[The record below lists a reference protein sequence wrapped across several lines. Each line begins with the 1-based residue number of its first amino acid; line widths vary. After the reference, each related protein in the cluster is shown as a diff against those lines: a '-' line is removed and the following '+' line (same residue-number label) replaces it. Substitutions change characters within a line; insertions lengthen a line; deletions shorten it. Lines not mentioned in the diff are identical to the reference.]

1 MIIDRFIPKI
11 NEMISDRVDTLSTGR
26 CENFQQYTHACGEI
40 LGLRKAL
47 EEFLSLKRQA
57 DDDDDAG
64 DASA

>member
-1 MIIDRFIPKI
+1 
-11 NEMISDRVDTLSTGR
+11 MISDRVDTLSTGR